1 MKQLEESIKKT
12 FVKIG
17 FKKTSESEEESEVK
31 NQKRQGNGEN
41 N

>member
-17 FKKTSESEEESEVK
+17 FKKKHLNQRK
-31 NQKRQGNGEN
+31 NQR
-41 N
+41 